1 MIELTPEQ
9 ALGAMD
15 PKGIGLLVSAA
26 AVVVSCVLA
35 MWVADWRNRIRRP
48 GRLET
53 PFELKRTEL
62 RDATP
67 LNRRDRERR
76 AS

>member
-9 ALGAMD
+9 ALGSMD
-15 PKGIGLLVSAA
+15 ARGVALLLSVTG
-26 AVVVSCVLA
+26 VVVGGVIAAWLA
-35 MWVADWRNRIRRP
+35 GWRSRLRRP

-53 PFELKRTEL
+53 PFELRRREL

-67 LNRRDRERR
+67 LSRRDRERR